1 MARPVIGDFRGAE
14 NNKLREAPKAKEE
27 TPVDAPAPEA
37 AGDEEVDRDMLT
49 PAERY
54 RALLK
59 ERNISLDEADAIY
72 DAVLSKGYYEEY
84 VRLRGNHRAVFR
96 TRQYAD
102 NLRLQTALEMNKP
115 QLVLSQDELIT
126 RYNLSA
132 SLYEWD
138 GKPLKHDTE
147 QDFDAVMTLIQNMPA
162 PLYSVLA
169 RELSKFDSKIMAIFS
184 EGAEQNF

>member
-1 MARPVIGDFRGAE
+1 MARPVIGDFRGAD
-14 NNKLREAPKAKEE
+14 NNKLREPAKPKEE
-27 TPVDAPAPEA
+27 GVSEPESKVT
-37 AGDEEVDRDMLT
+37 GEEEGDRDMLT
-49 PAERY
+49 PAEKY
-54 RALLK
+54 RELLK

-102 NLRLQTALEMNKP
+102 NLRLQTVLEMNKP

-138 GKPLKHDTE
+138 GKVLKHDTE
-147 QDFDAVMTLIQNMPA
+147 ADFDAVMSLIQKLPA

-169 RELSKFDSKIMAIFS
+169 RELSKFDAKIMAIFS